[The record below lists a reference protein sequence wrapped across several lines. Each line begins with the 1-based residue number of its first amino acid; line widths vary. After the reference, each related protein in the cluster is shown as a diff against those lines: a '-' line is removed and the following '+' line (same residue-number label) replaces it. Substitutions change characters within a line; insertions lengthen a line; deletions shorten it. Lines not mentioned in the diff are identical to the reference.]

1 MRIIKKSFFYA
12 LLAIAVLEIGFFIYA
27 LSLPVY
33 RLRNGESQ
41 LTARI
46 ANSLIGTVQ
55 ANFINPIC
63 PGGIFLVAWAVIF
76 VIMKLLNS
84 KK

>member
-1 MRIIKKSFFYA
+1 MLKKSFFYA
-12 LLAIAVLEIGFFIYA
+12 LLAISALEIAFFIYA
-27 LSLPVY
+27 LSNPVY
-33 RLRNGESQ
+33 GLGDGESQ

-46 ANSLIGTVQ
+46 ANSLRGIVGV
-55 ANFINPIC
+55 NFVNPIC